1 MSRAS
6 SISDRVAFLTL
17 LIVAAAVFLPCL
29 AALPLIRAE
38 AMFALIPRE
47 MLRAGQYLTPTLNG
61 VPYLDKPPLLYWLIL
76 TAYRLLGEAE
86 WTARLPNLL
95 CALGE
100 IWFTCLIGRRLLNP
114 RAAWL
119 GGFVLFT
126 SVGFFSQH
134 LVIYTDHLITL
145 TLAASLYCF
154 LRWQEQGAPKW
165 AASFYLCL
173 AAGFLSKGFIGLLFP
188 LGIMGLYALSVRQ
201 WRLFRLF
208 LRPWGWLMI
217 VLLAAPWLTAMEVLH
232 PGFLRHHLINEQILR
247 FFGQRQPMDTNPFS
261 VPAFWLLLGIWL
273 LPWTPLL
280 PDALYRFWREA
291 AADAGGD
298 PRTRLLLIWPAV
310 ILGFFTLSA
319 SRIEYYSLPALPGL
333 ALVLGWR
340 LQRFT
345 ESTRDHS
352 VNRALLLLA
361 LLGATI
367 LMALPHLE
375 EIFAANRRELIGL
388 FEMVAPTARQIFWFI
403 PLLATS
409 GALAGWRRPFPAAA
423 AYGLVAAAF
432 LYFTFQAY
440 SALSPLVSDKIPGEY
455 IRRFS
460 QPGDLVVM
468 EYIEEFEYGASL
480 AYYADR
486 RILMVRRGY
495 LPQFPYPV
503 PPEKDYL
510 ILPEQLQELWQGKN
524 RVFLLADESLEL
536 EPYLEEAPVQV
547 VLAGKRLFL
556 NQSPTLADKN

>member
-1 MSRAS
+1 MSQTGS
-6 SISDRVAFLTL
+6 VSDKVAFLALAITAVAL
-17 LIVAAAVFLPCL
+17 LFPCM

-100 IWFTCLIGRRLLNP
+100 IWFTCLIGGLLFNRRVACLS
-114 RAAWL
+114 
-119 GGFVLFT
+119 GFVLFT

-134 LVIYTDHLITL
+134 LVIYTDHLISL
-145 TLAASLYCF
+145 TLAASLYGF
-154 LRWQEQGAPKW
+154 LRWQERRAPRW
-165 AASFYLCL
+165 AAFFYLCL

-188 LGIMGLYALSVRQ
+188 LLAGGLYALTVRQ
-201 WRLFRLF
+201 WALFRLF
-208 LRPWGWLMI
+208 LWPWGWLII
-217 VLLAAPWLTAMEVLH
+217 VLLATPWLAAMEVLH
-232 PGFLRHHLINEQILR
+232 PGFLRHFILNEQILR
-247 FFGQRQPMDTNPFS
+247 FFGQRHPLDINPFS
-261 VPAFWLLLGIWL
+261 IPAFWLLLGIWL

-280 PDALYRFWREA
+280 PDALYRFWREL

-298 PRTRLLLIWPAV
+298 SRTRLLLIWPAV

-319 SRIEYYSLPALPGL
+319 SRIEYYSLPALPAL

-340 LQRFT
+340 LQRFA
-345 ESTRDHS
+345 ESPRDYS

-367 LMALPHLE
+367 LTALPHLE
-375 EIFAANRRELIGL
+375 ELFAANRRELIGL
-388 FEMVAPTARQIFWFI
+388 VELVAPPASRLMVII
-403 PLLATS
+403 PVLATI
-409 GALAGWRRPFPAAA
+409 GALAGRHRPSAALGL
-423 AYGLVAAAF
+423 YGLAAVVL

-440 SALSPLVSDKIPGEY
+440 SALSSLVSDKIPGEY

-468 EYIEEFEYGASL
+468 EYLEEFEYGASL

-486 RILMVRRGY
+486 RILMVRRGH

-503 PPEKDYL
+503 PPEKNYL

-524 RVFLLADESLEL
+524 RVFLLADESLKL
-536 EPYLEEAPVQV
+536 EPFLEEAPVQV
-547 VLAGKRLFL
+547 ALTGKRLFL
-556 NQSPTLADKN
+556 NQSPTLAGKD